1 MADSAETNQALIARA
16 ADGDEDAFRVLVG
29 RVHGHVRRWAAG
41 LVATPQDAEEVTQD
55 VLVRLYRNLAGFRGE
70 SRLTTWLYRV
80 TRNAAADHRR
90 AARRHGSEQ
99 SLEAVAGGVAETGEE
114 PLRRIHAEGLSSLV
128 AAAYRT
134 LPDRQR
140 EVLDLVDFQ
149 GFAPTEVAD
158 MLALKPVSV
167 RASLF
172 KARRTIRESILE
184 QHPELTEGY
193 ST

>member
-1 MADSAETNQALIARA
+1 MADSAESNHALIARA

-29 RVHGHVRRWAAG
+29 RVHGHVHRWASSLA
-41 LVATPQDAEEVTQD
+41 ATPEDAEEITQD
-55 VLVRLYRNLAGFRGE
+55 VLVRMYRNLSGFRGE

-80 TRNAAADHRR
+80 TRNAATDHSRRGRRHRADRSLDEASQL
-90 AARRHGSEQ
+90 AARN
-99 SLEAVAGGVAETGEE
+99 AE
-114 PLRRIHAEGLSSLV
+114 PLRRVHAQGLSSQV
-128 AAAYRT
+128 ESAFRS

-149 GFAPTEVAD
+149 GFTSVEVAD
-158 MLALKPVSV
+158 MLNVKPVSV

-172 KARRTIRESILE
+172 KARRAIRQSILE
-184 QHPELTEGY
+184 RHPELREGY

>member
-1 MADSAETNQALIARA
+1 MADSAESNQALVARA

-29 RVHGHVRRWAAG
+29 RVHPQVRRWASSLA
-41 LVATPQDAEEVTQD
+41 ATPEDAEEITQD
-55 VLVRLYRNLAGFRGE
+55 VLVRMYRNLAGFRGE

-80 TRNAAADHRR
+80 TRNAAADHSRRGRRHR
-90 AARRHGSEQ
+90 AARP
-99 SLEAVAGGVAETGEE
+99 LDEASQLSGEDPE
-114 PLRRIHAEGLSSLV
+114 PIRRLHAQGLSSQV
-128 AAAYRT
+128 ASAFRS

-149 GFAPTEVAD
+149 GFTSVEVAD
-158 MLALKPVSV
+158 MLKLKPVSV

-172 KARRTIRESILE
+172 KARRAIRQSILE
-184 QHPELTEGY
+184 RHPELGEGY